1 MPPDRGVSLKMRH
14 YRGRREWISPACWGI
29 FCFLNVLLSTTVQ
42 GETRRLEEYEH
53 GQRGEL
59 EGREENVGTRA
70 PTLSGLTPAVVPVG
84 RRVLLTARGGGLRN
98 VRVEADVAL
107 LELEVVSTRD
117 DALMFNFVAPEELSG
132 RTVYLTF
139 STSLGSVVGSVR
151 LRDPYPQLG
160 VYPLPV
166 VIEEE
171 KEESLLL
178 SLSRGDE
185 RRYRVS
191 VRIADSTVVTVG
203 ATEVVFEA
211 GELTQELTLRGV
223 GAGRTKL
230 VFSSENLEELELTV
244 SVAERWGGG
253 SGTAVSR
260 PLGVRVEKEGVSEVG
275 RSLRVLGAGVG
286 VRFGAEEEVTGET
299 KRRVARSPGLGL
311 GKGERLLQ
319 ELSPGHVVRGGEREL
334 TLLGRGLSNVD
345 GLRIVE
351 EEGLVVERVEADAGG
366 ERVRVRM
373 SVAEDAK
380 TGTRRLQWLEGSEVL
395 REVLPSASRLV
406 VLEGMP
412 ELESVSPQQLL
423 RGEGVELVLRGKH
436 LREVRELKIN
446 PAQGLRVLGTLQENA
461 AGTELR
467 VWLEVQEYAQLGER
481 VLQVRTLSGSSAEAG
496 TAHNRLH
503 VVNGPVRAIPQV
515 QGAHVGVTREV
526 EAVVLRIP
534 RSARSVS
541 LGVAKGRV
549 LWELAPEVLSR
560 GVAMEWVLRG
570 QGLASVDEVELDP
583 AEGVELEELR
593 TEASGGAV
601 RLRVRVSEDAGL
613 GWRQVRVRAGGE
625 QVSGSEKTKWVQ
637 VVEPAP
643 ELESV
648 SPQWVARGSTVQLV
662 LRGRYLGEVRELR
675 LEGGSGV
682 RTLGNAQ
689 VNSEGNEAR
698 WTLQVAADAAEG
710 VRWVVL
716 RTAAGS
722 TEGRERIW
730 NRFRVL
736 GSGSLLERS
745 PVQGAALG
753 VRVEEEEP
761 EAVERRLEAYGAAL
775 GVGKGSRLLEEL
787 GPRPVYVAR
796 GGSQEW
802 VLRGRGLAGVD
813 GVRLLPGEDVS
824 VESVVAAADGR
835 SVRVRLSAGAGA
847 ELGVRKVEWL
857 SGTEVLRGVG
867 FPGVDRIRV
876 TEGSPLL
883 ESVSPQVLFGGQQVE
898 MVLRGQRLRDVQ
910 EIGFEPAEGVQ
921 IVGDWMW
928 NSEGTELRFQVSV
941 DASVSGRSVR
951 VVRVRSLSGSTA
963 EEGSERN
970 QFEIVEEGGGSE
982 E

>member
-1 MPPDRGVSLKMRH
+1 M
-14 YRGRREWISPACWGI
+14 
-29 FCFLNVLLSTTVQ
+29 FCFFNVLLSTTVL
-42 GETRRLEEYEH
+42 GEARRTQEYEH
-53 GQRGEL
+53 GPRGEV

-84 RRVLLTARGGGLRN
+84 RRVELTARGGGLRN
-98 VRVEADVAL
+98 ARVEADATL
-107 LELEVVSTRD
+107 LKLEIVSTRD
-117 DALMFNFVAPEELSG
+117 DALIFNLTAPEKLAG

-139 STSLGSVVGSVR
+139 TTSLGSVVGSVR
-151 LRDPYPQLG
+151 LRSPYPRLG

-171 KEESLLL
+171 GEESLLL
-178 SLSRGDE
+178 SLSRGDA
-185 RRYRVS
+185 RRHRVS

-211 GELTQELTLRGV
+211 GELTQELTLQGV
-223 GAGRTKL
+223 AAGRTKL
-230 VFSSENLEELELTV
+230 LFSSEKLEELELTV

-260 PLGVRVEKEGVSEVG
+260 PLGVRVEKEGVSGAG
-275 RSLRVLGAGVG
+275 RSLRVLGAGLG
-286 VRFGAEEEVTGET
+286 IRFGAEEEVTGEM

-319 ELSPGHVVRGGEREL
+319 ELSPGYVVRGGEREL

-351 EEGLVVERVEADAGG
+351 EEGLVVERVEAVAEG
-366 ERVRVRM
+366 ERVRVRV

-380 TGTRRLQWLEGSEVL
+380 TGIRRLQWLEGSEVL
-395 REVLPSASRLV
+395 REVLPLAGRLV

-412 ELESVSPQQLL
+412 ELESVSPRQLL
-423 RGEGVELVLRGKH
+423 RGEGVELLLRGKH

-446 PAQGLRVLGTLQENA
+446 PAQGLRVLGTLRENA

-481 VLQVRTLSGSSAEAG
+481 VLQVRTLAGSSAEAG

-503 VVNGPVRAIPQV
+503 VVNGPVRKIPQV
-515 QGAHVGVTREV
+515 QGARVGVTREV

-534 RSARSVS
+534 RSARGAS

-549 LWELAPEVLSR
+549 LWELSPEVLSR

-570 QGLASVDEVELDP
+570 QGLALVDEVELDP
-583 AEGVELEELR
+583 AEGVELGELSA
-593 TEASGGAV
+593 EASGDAV

-675 LEGGSGV
+675 LAGGAGV

-745 PVQGAALG
+745 PIQGAALG
-753 VRVEEEEP
+753 VRVEKEEEV
-761 EAVERRLEAYGAAL
+761 VERRLEAYGAAL

-787 GPRPVYVAR
+787 SPSPVYVAR

-802 VLRGRGLAGVD
+802 VLRGRGLTGVD
-813 GVRLLPGEDVS
+813 GVRLLPGENMS
-824 VESVVAAADGR
+824 VESVVAATDGR
-835 SVRVRLSAGAGA
+835 SVRVRLSAEAEA

-857 SGTEVLRGVG
+857 SGTEVLHGIG
-867 FPGVDRIRV
+867 FPGVERMRV
-876 TEGSPLL
+876 TEESPLL
-883 ESVSPQVLFGGQQVE
+883 ESVSPQVLFGGQRVE

-921 IVGDWMW
+921 IVGSWRW
-928 NSEGTELRFQVSV
+928 NSAGTELRFQVRV
-941 DASVSGRSVR
+941 DANVSGRSVR

-970 QFEIVEEGGGSE
+970 RFEIVEEGGGSE